1 MVLINADIGQV
12 VRDTSVD
19 QLQSEADRLSS
30 PLNVVKVGEIRQR
43 AQAALDSGNEAAAI
57 LILEALRPY
66 QMTVQY
72 LPAEVQRQVR
82 ITEERFRHLY
92 N

>member
-57 LILEALRPY
+57 LIIRGAQTIPNDCTIPSCRS
-66 QMTVQY
+66 T
-72 LPAEVQRQVR
+72 
-82 ITEERFRHLY
+82 TSG
-92 N
+92 